1 MAPARAQK
9 TSPAEKL
16 ARALLHGAPEEA
28 PDTAD
33 AREHFARALEVLRG
47 GGDPRRVMELPA
59 LFQEA
64 FLIVWEEAREPEP
77 LLDLVN
83 LTRDAAILKA
93 ARRALHRLR
102 SAGLDLPDPAAPRPS
117 VLTRAGAPAEKA
129 LPCFLTEPSSQG
141 VESLIL
147 SRYVHGGVA
156 TAQAF
161 LDDESGLVEFDGG
174 VVGRNRH
181 REILRS
187 IQAEGETRWLVISYE
202 EARQRLAEGARLA
215 RDKGR
220 PLPEKYLE
228 LSLHFPETAP
238 VEVPRGR
245 ELFAREALSGVLLSD
260 TAALLERD
268 EFAHW
273 TPSRRFVEVM
283 IQKLDEIRQSQVI
296 ISDEQRLEQVR
307 RLLESAPERLLEE
320 SEERRR
326 FQERLFR
333 MAAFLERRG
342 EKEAARL
349 AAAAAWPLLDP
360 DFKPE
365 RHPFFA
371 RLATKGFLS
380 PEEIVAHMRKDTAK
394 DGDGAGEPTQNP
406 PPANPGGRIILP

>member
-9 TSPAEKL
+9 TALAEKL
-16 ARALLHGAPEEA
+16 AQALRRGAPEEA

-33 AREHFARALEVLRG
+33 AREHFARALEILRG

-64 FLIVWEEAREPEP
+64 FLLLWEEAREPEP
-77 LLDLVN
+77 LLDLLN
-83 LTRDAAILKA
+83 LTRDAAVQKA

-102 SAGLDLPDPAAPRPS
+102 SAGMDLPDPAAPRPS
-117 VLTRAGAPAEKA
+117 VLARAGAPAEKV
-129 LPCFLTEPSSQG
+129 LPCHVSEPSSQG
-141 VESLIL
+141 VESLLL

-187 IQAEGETRWLVISYE
+187 VQAEGEARWLEISYE
-202 EARQRLAEGARLA
+202 EARQRLTEGARQA
-215 RDKGR
+215 REKGR

-228 LSLHFPETAP
+228 LSAHFPEVAP

-245 ELFAREALSGVLLSD
+245 ELFQRDELSGVPLSD
-260 TAALLERD
+260 TASLLDRE

-273 TPSRRFVEVM
+273 GPPRRFVEVM

-307 RLLESAPERLLEE
+307 RLLESAPQRLLEE
-320 SEERRR
+320 PEERRR

-342 EKEAARL
+342 AKEAARL

-365 RHPFFA
+365 SHPFFA

-380 PEEIVAHMRKDTAK
+380 PEEIVAHMRKDAAK
-394 DGDGAGEPTQNP
+394 DKDGAGEPTQNL
-406 PPANPGGRIILP
+406 PPASPGGRIILP